1 MSPSPAVPW
10 LLSPAL
16 FGFALVPD
24 VHPQPAR
31 RAVRQNRSRNTAGA
45 QRVALQPF
53 SGNSSHIHLT
63 HTAHWT
69 HFPVWLIPDF
79 KPCLALLPPV
89 LAKSDVLCLNWI
101 EICLDYV
108 CIQLRSTSFCSLTGS
123 LRALFLA
130 VLQGHDFALQKMCWP
145 FHTVHLPICI
155 GLPQPKV
162 SPVLL
167 RSDCCR
173 QQLLGSAWDA
183 FGKGWHRAWYIAC
196 LEYHVGFVET
206 YFVCIF
212 WQVQNMLVAR

>member
-10 LLSPAL
+10 LRSPAL

-53 SGNSSHIHLT
+53 SGNSSHTRLT
-63 HTAHWT
+63 HTAHWA

-101 EICLDYV
+101 EIRLDYV

-123 LRALFLA
+123 LRALSLA
-130 VLQGHDFALQKMCWP
+130 LTSGPRLCSAEDVLALP
-145 FHTVHLPICI
+145 HRTSAHLHWFTAAQSEPCAAE
-155 GLPQPKV
+155 V
-162 SPVLL
+162 RLL
-167 RSDCCR
+167 QAAAPRIS
-173 QQLLGSAWDA
+173 LGCLR
-183 FGKGWHRAWYIAC
+183 KGWHRAWYIVF

-212 WQVQNMLVAR
+212 WQVQNMFVAR